1 MNLGGFAGPQ
11 GFRDMARKNHPIE
24 ILSRHG
30 APAANRSA
38 HPVVSGRW
46 LLVAL
51 GVVIAAAVACAWGAL
66 CLLFW
71 QGAWQLLYRPTS
83 AVTHTPAVAGLKYE
97 PVEFAVTE
105 TGSTRLRGWWIPA
118 APKAGSARYTVLY
131 LHGRVGNLG
140 DSVNALAGIHAAGA
154 NVFAFDYRGYGQ
166 SEFVRPN
173 EAHWRQD
180 ADWALD
186 YLTDTRQIGASSI
199 VLAGSKL
206 GANLALEVAAAHPEL
221 GGVVLDAPMNA
232 PLDLVFN
239 DARAHLV
246 PARLLFHDR
255 YGMQEPAAGLRIPSL
270 WILAAGVSAGAANQ
284 PRVMAAYGAVTA
296 PKVRAPAAG
305 RGGLGSLRK
314 WLAGLNSHRPVT
326 D

>member
-11 GFRDMARKNHPIE
+11 GLRNMARKDRPLEIE
-24 ILSRHG
+24 SRHG
-30 APAANRSA
+30 APANRPA
-38 HPVVSGRW
+38 HPVISGRW
-46 LLVAL
+46 LLIAL
-51 GVVIAAAVACAWGAL
+51 GVMIAAAVACAWGAL

-83 AVTHTPAVAGLKYE
+83 VVASTPAAAGLKYE
-97 PVEFAVTE
+97 PVEFAATE

-118 APKAGSARYTVLY
+118 APKTGSARYTVLY

-140 DSVNALAGIHAAGA
+140 DCVNALAAINAAEA

-166 SEFVRPN
+166 SEFVHPN
-173 EAHWRQD
+173 EAYWRQD

-186 YLTDTRQIGASSI
+186 YLTATRQISPSSI
-199 VLAGSKL
+199 VLVGSEL

-246 PARLLFHDR
+246 PARLLFHDQ
-255 YGMQEPAAGLRIPSL
+255 YSMQEPAAGLQIPSM
-270 WILAAGVSAGAANQ
+270 WILAAGTSAGQANDEQ
-284 PRVMAAYGAVTA
+284 VTTAYEAVTA
-296 PKVRAPAAG
+296 PKMLATAAG
-305 RGGLGSLRK
+305 TGGLASLRK
-314 WLAGLNSHRPVT
+314 WLAGLHSHRRIE